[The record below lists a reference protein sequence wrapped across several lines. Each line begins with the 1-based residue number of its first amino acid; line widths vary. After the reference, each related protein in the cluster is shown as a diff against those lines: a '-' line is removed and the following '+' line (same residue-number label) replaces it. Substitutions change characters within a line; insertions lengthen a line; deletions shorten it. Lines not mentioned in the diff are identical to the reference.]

1 MKKCTITVKDEV
13 YCTIGGLDPQDH
25 AYITE
30 KFSYYVEGY
39 RFMPRFTC
47 GSWDG
52 RIAFFSATGKVYF
65 RLLDQIV
72 PYLEGWNYEIDLVDL
87 RAPVNLIEGR
97 VDTDYFKRNPEV
109 EVPITLRPYQVE
121 GVNKAL
127 DTGSGFILAATSA
140 GKTIMI
146 AALCDILNKEGV
158 RCLIIVPSADLVEQT
173 AITLRLTKLDVGTYS
188 GSTKD
193 FNHATVVATWQSL
206 QNNPGLVEQLA
217 TRAEFDADGKQ
228 IKSANGGALIIDEAH
243 GLRADSI
250 GKLVNEHGKNCPYR
264 FGFTGTMPK
273 PLIDQA
279 TLKGSVG
286 EVIYEISAS
295 DLMKM
300 GYVAQLEIQP
310 IQIIDDVAEE
320 FPDYAS
326 EKAFISKSP
335 KRIDL
340 LADLIISKA
349 EKHGNTLVLVSNI
362 KQGQQL
368 QKLIKDSV
376 FLYGNSDNDVRA
388 EWYSMFAERD
398 DLIVIATYGIA
409 STGISIDRIFA
420 LCMID
425 AGKSY
430 IRAIQTIG
438 RSLRKAIDKNE
449 VTVYD
454 IHSKLKWSRKHFN
467 ERNKYYKDAKYR
479 VLPTVKLSV

>member
-13 YCTIGGLDPQDH
+13 YCVIGGLDPQDLN
-25 AYITE
+25 YLKE

-39 RFMPRFTC
+39 RFFPKFKL
-47 GSWDG
+47 GIWDG
-52 RIAFFSATGKVYF
+52 KIAFFSATGKVYF

-97 VDTDYFKRNPEV
+97 VDADYFKRNPEV
-109 EVPITLRPYQVE
+109 EVPIKLRPYQVE

-127 DTGSGFILAATSA
+127 AAGSGFILAATSA

-146 AALCDILNKEGV
+146 AALCEVLNKEGI
-158 RCLIIVPSADLVEQT
+158 RCLIIVPSTDLVEQT
-173 AITLRLTKLDVGTYS
+173 AVTLRLAKLDVGTYS

-193 FNHATVVATWQSL
+193 FGHATVVATWQSL
-206 QNNPGLVEQLA
+206 QNNPGLVEQLGPGCLV
-217 TRAEFDADGKQ
+217 ADE
-228 IKSANGGALIIDEAH
+228 SHGAKAQVMGQL
-243 GLRADSI
+243 L
-250 GKLVNEHGKNCPYR
+250 NEHGKNCPFR

-273 PLIDQA
+273 PLIDQV
-279 TLKGSVG
+279 TLRGTIG

-300 GYVAQLEIQP
+300 GYIAQLEIQP
-310 IQIIDDVAEE
+310 IQIIDDVSEE

-335 KRIDL
+335 KRVDL
-340 LADLIISKA
+340 LADLIISNA
-349 EKHGNTLVLVSNI
+349 EKYGNTLVLVSNI

-398 DLIVIATYGIA
+398 DLIVIATFGIA
-409 STGISIDRIFA
+409 STGISIDRVFC

-425 AGKSY
+425 CGKSFT
-430 IRAIQTIG
+430 RTIQSVG
-438 RSLRKAIDKNE
+438 RSLRKAHDKDE
-449 VTVYD
+449 VTVVD

-467 ERNKYYKDAKYR
+467 ERAKYYRDAKYS
-479 VLPTVKLSV
+479 VLPTIKIKT